1 VIIILA
7 AVCAISTC
15 VYVFHSSQAYV
26 CEKQEHN
33 LYTFIGCLVTK
44 SRVNKSCIVST
55 SVGIVGTE

>member
-26 CEKQEHN
+26 CEYIICKQE
-33 LYTFIGCLVTK
+33 LYGCLVTK